1 MCKILLPTN
10 EMKVDAFVSVLNQ
23 TLSSFGTDRL
33 TVELTKVCDK
43 IKLSNFPKSKEAV
56 ENLRKALELIKTKE
70 YLNNTA
76 FDFVTGESSLNKL
89 FVTLESISRAC
100 EDNLQ
105 FLETEGTTDGQDET
119 DKKLQI

>member
-1 MCKILLPTN
+1 
-10 EMKVDAFVSVLNQ
+10 MKVDAFVSVLNQ
-23 TLSSFGTDRL
+23 TLSSFSNSGSETNKL

-43 IKLSNFPKSKEAV
+43 IKLSNFPKSKEAI
-56 ENLRKALELIKTKE
+56 ENLRKNLELIKSKE
-70 YLNNTA
+70 YLSSPA
-76 FDFVTGESSLNKL
+76 FDSLMDESSLNKL